1 MRGVDTN
8 ILVRFLT
15 GDDPEQVEI
24 VKDLFARGE
33 AEHQRFNV
41 SSIVLCELVWV
52 LRSQYHLQR
61 EEICS
66 MLDSLFEAGVL
77 EIQEKDLARRALE
90 QFKRGPA
97 DFADYLIGWQNRRA
111 GCLETLT
118 FDGDLKGTPGFILL
132 FLV

>member
-8 ILVRFLT
+8 VLVRFLT

-52 LRSQYHLQR
+52 LRSQYRLR
-61 EEICS
+61 RGEICS

-90 QFKRGPA
+90 EFKKGPA
-97 DFADYLIGWQNRRA
+97 DFADYLIGWHNRRA
-111 GCLETLT
+111 GCLDTLT
-118 FDGDLKGTPGFILL
+118 FDGDLEGNSRFTILS
-132 FLV
+132 